1 MFTTFL
7 NLIIACLLLGLC
19 ISQKDA
25 TDREM
30 RFRIKYHEFLYQTNK
45 PG

>member
-1 MFTTFL
+1 MFNTIFFL
-7 NLIIACLLLGLC
+7 VVATLLICLC

-30 RFRIKYHEFLYQTNK
+30 RFRIKYHDLFIGLNK
-45 PG
+45 